1 MKSNPDALRSQN
13 TWEIAK
19 PDLWGEPQGIACP
32 LPSSPGAVSA
42 TTTDKISR
50 KVIFK
55 LPRGS
60 AVPLWVYLKSS
71 GQLQYIITNQQEGG
85 RRGRRREG
93 RREVFRSIRDCFC
106 EKLTVKRWQGCRQV
120 KDAPRGVRVKER
132 GCIRRTAKEGEEGNL
147 RASCENPPD
156 LSACLEDVTAP
167 EYSAS
172 PRGPSCTIQA
182 RPSLLIK
189 DQSCNIKH
197 SSSRKMKL
205 LTQSQLHILAPHAIL
220 HPKGGPSHVPFK
232 NFPYHSSRPPQD
244 QARLTYSGTTGTLK
258 FLLF

>member
-1 MKSNPDALRSQN
+1 MKNWLSKDGRGAGKLKMPPAV
-13 TWEIAK
+13 WE
-19 PDLWGEPQGIACP
+19 
-32 LPSSPGAVSA
+32 
-42 TTTDKISR
+42 
-50 KVIFK
+50 
-55 LPRGS
+55 
-60 AVPLWVYLKSS
+60 
-71 GQLQYIITNQQEGG
+71 
-85 RRGRRREG
+85 RRRE
-93 RREVFRSIRDCFC
+93 
-106 EKLTVKRWQGCRQV
+106 
-120 KDAPRGVRVKER
+120 DASGER
-132 GCIRRTAKEGEEGNL
+132 AKEGEEGNI

-197 SSSRKMKL
+197 SSSRKIKQ
-205 LTQSQLHILAPHAIL
+205 LTQSQLHILAQHSIL

-232 NFPYHSSRPPQD
+232 NFPYHRSRPPQD
-244 QARLTYSGTTGTLK
+244 QTRLTYSGTTGTLK